1 MILALWIIF
10 VCYACKNVRTKNRA
24 KAERGAAKARARVMA
39 VTSPVYITP
48 QYKAPTPAEIRRAE
62 KEKEQRRKAE
72 EDKRQAQLDLEFYEQ
87 QRTEL
92 FTLCDLIQAERD
104 DPNTTPKRKT
114 VLQRQLITAQEKLHR
129 IDQKRNMAYFIATR
143 EA

>member
-1 MILALWIIF
+1 MILTLWIVF
-10 VCYACKNVRTKNRA
+10 VLYACKAVRIKNRTK
-24 KAERGAAKARARVMA
+24 AARRTARARVMA
-39 VTSPVYITP
+39 VTTPVYITP

-62 KEKEQRRKAE
+62 KEKEQKQKAE
-72 EDKRQAQLDLEFYEQ
+72 EEKRQAKLDLEFYKQE
-87 QRTEL
+87 RTEL
-92 FTLCDLIQAERD
+92 FTLCDLIQEERD

-129 IDQKRNMAYFIATR
+129 IEQKRNKAFFIATR